1 MDFHTSNIRNI
12 AVLGHQGSGKTS
24 LVEALSSIT
33 DNVEA
38 GTIERRNTISDF
50 LIEEKNRNSSCSL
63 SVVPVF
69 YSDYK
74 INLIDI
80 PGNDDFIYEAL
91 GVTRLIK
98 GAILL
103 IDASKGIEV
112 ETIKHF
118 NLLKKRGI
126 PTIIFL
132 NKMDKDNVNFD
143 SLLTDIQDKFG
154 KQCIP
159 FAYPIGKN
167 ANLDGFVNVVTLKAR
182 KYNGKECVDDVIYD
196 DKKQIVL
203 ELHSKIAEQ
212 VAMSDDKLL
221 EKFFAGETL
230 TMDEIHN
237 GLRAGVLDGNLTPI
251 MVGSATK
258 KIGMHTLL
266 DMFIKYM
273 PNPEHLKPYKG
284 IDETGKE
291 IERLTKDSEP
301 FSAYVFK
308 TQINT
313 YTGLYSIV
321 KINSGV
327 LSLGDE
333 IYCPNSKFAQK
344 VTSMFFLKGDTK
356 LQTSVAYAG
365 DIVAIAKLENVKTG
379 DTICSST
386 NSIMY
391 KPVIYPTAVYFIAI
405 EVADKKYEDKLNG
418 VLNKIKAEDPCIE
431 VRRNVETKQTLIGGT
446 SETHLNYVFEKIRNN
461 YDIELL
467 KAAPK
472 ISYRETIKKKAT
484 AEGRYIKQS
493 GGSGF
498 YAVVNMAFEPSG
510 SYENIFTEEVFGGA
524 VPKNYF
530 PAVEKG
536 FFEATKEG
544 MYLGY
549 PIIGVK
555 STLLDGKYHDV
566 DSNELAFKMAS
577 IIAFKEAYNAA
588 IPALLEPYIKVV
600 ISCQQENIGNVMS
613 DLNQRRARISSMD
626 EDPSTGYQE
635 IIAIVP
641 EAEMLDYVSKLRVL
655 TQGGGYFN
663 REFDSYQEVPALIL
677 EKIMPLIKNN

>member
-1 MDFHTSNIRNI
+1 
-12 AVLGHQGSGKTS
+12 
-24 LVEALSSIT
+24 
-33 DNVEA
+33 
-38 GTIERRNTISDF
+38 
-50 LIEEKNRNSSCSL
+50 
-63 SVVPVF
+63 
-69 YSDYK
+69 
-74 INLIDI
+74 
-80 PGNDDFIYEAL
+80 
-91 GVTRLIK
+91 
-98 GAILL
+98 
-103 IDASKGIEV
+103 
-112 ETIKHF
+112 
-118 NLLKKRGI
+118 
-126 PTIIFL
+126 
-132 NKMDKDNVNFD
+132 
-143 SLLTDIQDKFG
+143 
-154 KQCIP
+154 
-159 FAYPIGKN
+159 
-167 ANLDGFVNVVTLKAR
+167 
-182 KYNGKECVDDVIYD
+182 
-196 DKKQIVL
+196 
-203 ELHSKIAEQ
+203 
-212 VAMSDDKLL
+212 
-221 EKFFAGETL
+221 
-230 TMDEIHN
+230 
-237 GLRAGVLDGNLTPI
+237 
-251 MVGSATK
+251 
-258 KIGMHTLL
+258 
-266 DMFIKYM
+266 
-273 PNPEHLKPYKG
+273 
-284 IDETGKE
+284 
-291 IERLTKDSEP
+291 
-301 FSAYVFK
+301 
-308 TQINT
+308 
-313 YTGLYSIV
+313 
-321 KINSGV
+321 
-327 LSLGDE
+327 
-333 IYCPNSKFAQK
+333 
-344 VTSMFFLKGDTK
+344 
-356 LQTSVAYAG
+356 
-365 DIVAIAKLENVKTG
+365 
-379 DTICSST
+379 
-386 NSIMY
+386 
-391 KPVIYPTAVYFIAI
+391 
-405 EVADKKYEDKLNG
+405 
-418 VLNKIKAEDPCIE
+418 
-431 VRRNVETKQTLIGGT
+431 GGT

-467 KAAPK
+467 KVAPK

>member
-38 GTIERRNTISDF
+38 GTIERKNTISDF

-143 SLLTDIQDKFG
+143 SLLSDIQDKFG

-291 IERLTKDSEP
+291 IERLTKDNEP

-391 KPVIYPTAVYFIAI
+391 KPVVYPTAVYFLAI

-467 KAAPK
+467 KVAPK

>member
-1 MDFHTSNIRNI
+1 
-12 AVLGHQGSGKTS
+12 
-24 LVEALSSIT
+24 
-33 DNVEA
+33 
-38 GTIERRNTISDF
+38 
-50 LIEEKNRNSSCSL
+50 
-63 SVVPVF
+63 

-143 SLLTDIQDKFG
+143 SLLSDIQDKFG

-291 IERLTKDSEP
+291 IERLTKDNEP

-391 KPVIYPTAVYFIAI
+391 KPVVYPTAVYFLAI

-467 KAAPK
+467 KVAPK

-600 ISCQQENIGNVMS
+600 ISCQQENIGNVM
-613 DLNQRRARISSMD
+613 
-626 EDPSTGYQE
+626 
-635 IIAIVP
+635 
-641 EAEMLDYVSKLRVL
+641 
-655 TQGGGYFN
+655 
-663 REFDSYQEVPALIL
+663 
-677 EKIMPLIKNN
+677 

>member
-38 GTIERRNTISDF
+38 GTIERKNTISDF

-143 SLLTDIQDKFG
+143 SLLSDIQDKFG

-291 IERLTKDSEP
+291 IERLTKDNEP

-391 KPVIYPTAVYFIAI
+391 KPVVYPTAVYFLAI

-461 YDIELL
+461 YDIELV
-467 KAAPK
+467 KVAPK

>member
-38 GTIERRNTISDF
+38 GTIERKNTISDF

-143 SLLTDIQDKFG
+143 SLLSDIQDKFG

-237 GLRAGVLDGNLTPI
+237 GLRAGVLEGNLTPI

-284 IDETGKE
+284 INETGKE

-313 YTGLYSIV
+313 YTGLYSVV

-356 LQTSVAYAG
+356 IQTSVAYAG

-391 KPVIYPTAVYFIAI
+391 KPVVYPTAVYFLAI

-461 YDIELL
+461 YDIELV
-467 KAAPK
+467 KVAPK